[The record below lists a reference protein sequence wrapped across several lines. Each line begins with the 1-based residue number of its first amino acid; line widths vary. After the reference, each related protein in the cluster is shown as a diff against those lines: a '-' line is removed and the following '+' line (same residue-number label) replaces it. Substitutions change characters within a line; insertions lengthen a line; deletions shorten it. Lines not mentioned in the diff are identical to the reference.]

1 MKNHPRLLFWI
12 ILLIGAFAVIIDL
25 PITKPVHIETP
36 KIPGIN
42 RKISFNLPI
51 YGSTIDFYFNNQH
64 IFWQFPFKKG
74 LDLAGG
80 TSVTLRANMQK
91 IPKDQRQ
98 DALNGAKL
106 VLDNR
111 VNLLG
116 VSEPTI
122 QTAQVGSDYRLIV
135 DLPGI
140 NVSQAVSLIG
150 TTAQLSFWE
159 QGASGSGALRNPNTL
174 PIGVPQILGVDA
186 KETNLTGKD
195 LKSASVVFDPNTG
208 KPQIQLVFTSSG
220 TDKFA
225 DITKNNVGKPV
236 VIVLDNQVIS
246 YPTVNEPILTGNA
259 VIQGQFTTDQA
270 NTLAIALQ
278 GGSLP
283 VPLTI
288 LAQDSIGAT
297 LGQSSLT
304 KSLLA
309 GVLGFAIIV
318 IFMIVLYGIRGIMAS
333 GALLIYTILVLAIFK
348 IIPVTLT
355 LAGIA
360 GFILSIGMAVD
371 ANILIFER
379 MKEELRAGK
388 DYSSAIELGF
398 SRAWSSIR
406 DSNIST
412 LITSFILFKF
422 GTGIVR
428 GFALTLAI
436 GVIISMFSAITIT
449 RTFLRVFHKK

>member
-12 ILLIGAFAVIIDL
+12 ILLASAFALIIDL
-25 PITKPVHIETP
+25 PKTKPVNIEIP

-42 RKISFNLPI
+42 RKISFNLPL
-51 YGSTIDFYFNNQH
+51 YGSTIDFYINKQH
-64 IFWQFPFKKG
+64 ILFDLPFKKG

-80 TSVTLRANMQK
+80 TSVTLKAEMQK
-91 IPKDQRQ
+91 IPKSQQQ

-106 VLDNR
+106 VLEKR

-122 QTAQVGSDYRLIV
+122 QTAQVGGDYRIIV

-140 NVSQAVSLIG
+140 NVSQAISLIG

-159 QGASGSGALRNPNTL
+159 QGASGSGALRDPRTL
-174 PIGVPQILGVDA
+174 PVGVPQILGIDA

-195 LKSASVVFDPNTG
+195 LKSSSVVFDPNTG
-208 KPQIQLVFTSSG
+208 KPQVQLVFTGSG

-225 DITKNNVGKPV
+225 DITKRNVGKPV

-246 YPTVNEPILTGNA
+246 FPTVNQPILTGNA
-259 VIQGQFTTDQA
+259 VITGQFTTDQA
-270 NTLAIALQ
+270 NTLSIELQ

-283 VPLTI
+283 VPLTV
-288 LAQDSIGAT
+288 LAQNSIGAT
-297 LGQSSLT
+297 LGQTSLA
-304 KSLLA
+304 KSLFA
-309 GVLGFAIIV
+309 GALGFAIIV
-318 IFMIVLYGIRGIMAS
+318 LFMSVLYGLRGIMAS
-333 GALLIYTILVLAIFK
+333 GALLLYTIFVLAIFK

-379 MKEELRAGK
+379 MKEELRSGK
-388 DYSSAIELGF
+388 DYSAAVELGF

-436 GVIISMFSAITIT
+436 GVIVSMFSAITIT

>member
-1 MKNHPRLLFWI
+1 MKNHPRFLLWLI
-12 ILLIGAFAVIIDL
+12 IIFTAFAIVIDL
-25 PITKPVHIETP
+25 PKSKPIHIEIP

-42 RKISFNLPI
+42 RKISFNLPL
-51 YGSTIDFYFNNQH
+51 YGSTVDFYYNGQH
-64 IFWQFPFKKG
+64 ILWQFPFRKG

-80 TSVTLRANMQK
+80 TSITLRAEMQK
-91 IPKDQRQ
+91 IPKDQRA

-106 VLDNR
+106 VLDRR

-122 QTAQVGSDYRLIV
+122 QTAQVGGDYRLIV

-140 NVSQAVSLIG
+140 NVTQAVNLIG

-159 QGASGSGALRNPNTL
+159 QGASGSGVLRDIRTL
-174 PIGVPQILGVDA
+174 PLGIPQILGADA

-195 LKSASVVFDPNTG
+195 LKSASVVFDPSTG
-208 KPQIQLVFTSSG
+208 KPQVQLVFTGNGSY
-220 TDKFA
+220 KFA
-225 DITKNNVGKPV
+225 DITKRNVGKPV

-246 YPTVNEPILTGNA
+246 FPTVNEPILNGNA

-270 NTLAIALQ
+270 KTLSIELQ

-283 VPLTI
+283 VPLTV
-288 LAQDSIGAT
+288 LAQNSIGAT
-297 LGQSSLT
+297 LGQNSLT
-304 KSLLA
+304 KSLFA
-309 GVLGFAIIV
+309 GVLGFLIIA
-318 IFMIVLYGIRGIMAS
+318 IFMIVLYGIRGAIAS
-333 GALLIYTILVLAIFK
+333 GALLLYTIFILAIFK
-348 IIPVTLT
+348 LIPVTLT

-379 MKEELRAGK
+379 MKEELRAGR
-388 DYSSAIELGF
+388 DYTQAIELGF

-436 GVIISMFSAITIT
+436 GVIVSMFSAITIT
-449 RTFLRVFHKK
+449 RTFLRVFHRK

>member
-1 MKNHPRLLFWI
+1 MKNHPRFLFWVI
-12 ILLIGAFAVIIDL
+12 IVFFAFALVLDL
-25 PITKPVHIETP
+25 PKTKPIHIETP
-36 KIPGIN
+36 KLPGIN
-42 RKISFNLPI
+42 KKISFNLPI
-51 YGSTIDFYFNNQH
+51 YGSTVDFYINNQH
-64 IFWQFPFKKG
+64 VLWEFPFKKG

-80 TSVTLRANMQK
+80 TSVTLRAEMQK
-91 IPKDQRQ
+91 IPKDQKQ
-98 DALNGAKL
+98 DALNGVKS
-106 VLDNR
+106 VLDKR

-122 QTAQVGSDYRLIV
+122 QTAQVGNDYRLIV

-140 NVSQAVSLIG
+140 NVTQAVSLIG
-150 TTAQLSFWE
+150 TTAQLTFWE
-159 QGASGSGALRNPNTL
+159 EGASGSAGLRNPATL

-195 LKSASVVFDPNTG
+195 LKSATVVFDQNTG
-208 KPQIQLVFTSSG
+208 KPQVQLVFTNSG
-220 TDKFA
+220 TSKFA
-225 DITKNNVGKPV
+225 DITKRNVGKPV

-246 YPTVNEPILTGNA
+246 FPTVNEPILTGNA
-259 VIQGQFTTDQA
+259 VIQGQFTTDDA
-270 NTLAIALQ
+270 KNLTIELQ

-309 GVLGFAIIV
+309 GALGFLIIAV
-318 IFMIVLYGIRGIMAS
+318 FMIVLYGTKGMMAS
-333 GALLIYTILVLAIFK
+333 GALLVYTALVLGIFK
-348 IIPVTLT
+348 LIPVTLT

-388 DYSSAIELGF
+388 DYRQAIELGF

-412 LITSFILFKF
+412 LITSVILFKF

-436 GVIISMFSAITIT
+436 GVIVSMFSAITIT
-449 RTFLRVFHKK
+449 RTFLRVFHKN

>member
-1 MKNHPRLLFWI
+1 MRSPRFLLWI
-12 ILLIGAFAVIIDL
+12 IVFFMLFAVVIDL
-25 PITKPVHIETP
+25 PQTKPWHIQTP

-42 RKISFNLPI
+42 RAISFNFPI
-51 YGSTIDFYFNNQH
+51 YGSTIDFYFRGQH
-64 IFWQFPFKKG
+64 VVWQFPFHKG

-80 TSVTLRANMQK
+80 TSVTLRAEMQK
-91 IPKDQRQ
+91 IPKEQRA
-98 DALNGAKL
+98 DALNAAKL
-106 VLDNR
+106 VLERR

-122 QTAQVGSDYRLIV
+122 QTAQVGNDSRLIV

-140 NVSQAVSLIG
+140 NISQAVQLIG

-159 QGASGSGALRNPNTL
+159 VGASGSGKLRDPNTL
-174 PIGVPQILGVDA
+174 PLGIPQVLGVDA
-186 KETNLTGKD
+186 HETNLSGNE
-195 LKSASVVFDPNTG
+195 LKNATVVFDPNTG
-208 KPQIQLVFTSSG
+208 KPTIQLVFNSSG
-220 TDKFA
+220 AKKFG
-225 DITKNNVGKPV
+225 DITQKNVGRPL

-259 VIQGQFTTDQA
+259 VIQGQFTTDEA
-270 NTLAIALQ
+270 KTLAIELQ

-288 LAQDSIGAT
+288 LQQSSIGAT
-297 LGQSSLT
+297 LGQTSLT

-309 GVLGFAIIV
+309 GLLGFVVIV
-318 IFMIVLYGIRGIMAS
+318 AFMIILYGTRGIMAS
-333 GALLIYTILVLAIFK
+333 GALLLYTLFVLAIFK
-348 IIPVTLT
+348 LIPVTLT

-379 MKEELRAGK
+379 MKEELRSGK
-388 DYSSAIELGF
+388 DYAHAIELGF

-412 LITSFILFKF
+412 LITSAILFKF

-436 GVIISMFSAITIT
+436 GVLVSMFSAITIT
-449 RTFLRVFHKK
+449 RTFLRVFHRK